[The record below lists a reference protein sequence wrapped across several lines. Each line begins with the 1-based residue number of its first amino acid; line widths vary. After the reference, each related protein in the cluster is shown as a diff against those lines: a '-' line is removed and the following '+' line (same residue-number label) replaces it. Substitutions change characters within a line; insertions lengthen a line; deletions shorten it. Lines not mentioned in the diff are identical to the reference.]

1 MIEPPV
7 EKRSKRRSLVAKRG
21 RGHCAGSLRG
31 PQKLRDVGG
40 VSRCGLIMPKRPW
53 VSSEDQLLRD
63 AVTLLGAPEK
73 TPSVQWP
80 DIAKCVPERTAKQC
94 RERWRHNLDPDV
106 NHGAWTD
113 AESEILLAR
122 REQIGAKWAEVASG
136 LPGRT
141 DNSCKNQW
149 NKLQYCAG
157 NGPKRARE
165 RAAPAA
171 ATAAGAEAAAEA
183 AAAPP
188 SASKRRRAM
197 GDVQVNVTAEAVS
210 LLLKQVAGKHADGA
224 TAAPLQTAWT

>member
-1 MIEPPV
+1 MG
-7 EKRSKRRSLVAKRG
+7 AG
-21 RGHCAGSLRG
+21 NCAGSLRG

-149 NKLQYCAG
+149 NKLQYSAG

-171 ATAAGAEAAAEA
+171 ATAAGDGAEAAAEA